1 MQPERPGQHE
11 ARVVLEG
18 LHSGPQSPDRNLA
31 LELVR
36 TTEAAALAAGRWM
49 GRGNKEASDH
59 AAVEAMRLVLNT
71 VDMDGIV
78 VIGDGEKD
86 AAPLL
91 YNGEHMGTGEPPA
104 VDIAVDPID
113 GTRLLS
119 LGRSNSL
126 SVVAVAERGTM
137 FNPGPCVYMEKIAV
151 GPQAKGVIDIEAPAR
166 VNLKYV
172 ARALGKDIADLT
184 VVILDRDRHKDLI
197 QQVRKT
203 GARIR
208 LITDG
213 DVAGSLMTSFPD
225 SGVDMLIGI
234 GGTPEG
240 VISAC
245 ALKCLGGDIQ
255 GRLWPRP
262 GTDERERALAQG
274 YELEKVLTVDD
285 LVRGD
290 NIFFSA
296 TGVTD
301 GELCDGVRYFGGG
314 AHTTSIVMRSK
325 SGTVRKIEATHRWDK
340 LMRFSQI
347 PFD

>member
-1 MQPERPGQHE
+1 MYPQTSSGAESGTEPHFGHD
-11 ARVVLEG
+11 
-18 LHSGPQSPDRNLA
+18 GPQSPDRNLA

-49 GRGNKEASDH
+49 GRGQKESSDL

-71 VDMDGIV
+71 VEMDGIV
-78 VIGDGEKD
+78 VIGEGEKD
-86 AAPLL
+86 EAPMLF
-91 YNGEHMGTGEPPA
+91 NGERLGTGRAPQ

-119 LGRSNSL
+119 LGRANSL
-126 SVVAVAERGTM
+126 AVVAVAERGTM

-151 GPQAKGVIDIEAPAR
+151 GPEAKGVIDLEAPPR
-166 VNLKYV
+166 VNLKNV
-172 ARALGKDIADLT
+172 ARALGKDVADLT
-184 VVILDRDRHKDLI
+184 VVILDRERHKDLI
-197 QQVRKT
+197 RQVRDA

-213 DVAGSLMTSFPD
+213 DVAGALMTAFPD

-240 VISAC
+240 VISAA
-245 ALKCLGGDIQ
+245 ALKCLGGDIH

-262 GTDERERALAQG
+262 ETDERDRALAQG
-274 YELEKVLTVDD
+274 YTLEQVLTGED
-285 LVRGD
+285 LVRSD
-290 NIFFSA
+290 NVFFAA
-296 TGVTD
+296 TGITD
-301 GELCDGVRYFGGG
+301 GELLDGVRYFGGG
-314 AHTTSIVMRSK
+314 GRTTSLVMRSK
-325 SGTVRKIEATHRWDK
+325 SGTVRRIVATHRWDK

-347 PFD
+347 AFD